1 MVMAVGTAN
10 IHSISDRSSDSSR
23 LVLVLCE
30 GGNMNGLC
38 TATSGGFGRRGKT
51 VLLFV

>member
-30 GGNMNGLC
+30 ERNNDEKHSPQQHGEDGGV
-38 TATSGGFGRRGKT
+38 RRY
-51 VLLFV
+51 